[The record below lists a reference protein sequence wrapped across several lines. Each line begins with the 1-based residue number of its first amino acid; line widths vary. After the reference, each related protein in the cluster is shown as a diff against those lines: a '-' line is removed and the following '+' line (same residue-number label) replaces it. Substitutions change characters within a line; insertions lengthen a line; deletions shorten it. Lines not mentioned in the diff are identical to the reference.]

1 MDGLEVRAFE
11 LRQLGE
17 RRLVG
22 TAVRYG
28 DTAKLAFGQERFMP
42 GAFGD
47 VNACDVILNRQ
58 HQRTL
63 ILARTGG
70 GGLTLD
76 DNERRLLVS
85 AELPETREAQD
96 AIVMV
101 QRKLLRGFSLE
112 FRAREERFENRIRII
127 EKAELV
133 GVSLVDTPAY
143 SDSQVA
149 LRALGL
155 ANVEEFRAL
164 VQDMAAEELAKET
177 DVRQYEI
184 GLDRAKQTVRRRR
197 KWL

>member
-1 MDGLEVRAFE
+1 
-11 LRQLGE
+11 
-17 RRLVG
+17 
-22 TAVRYG
+22 
-28 DTAKLAFGQERFMP
+28 MP

-47 VNACDVILNRQ
+47 VKACDVILNRQ

-112 FRAREERFENRIRII
+112 FRAREERFENRTRII
-127 EKAELV
+127 ERAELV

-164 VQDMAAEELAKET
+164 VQDMAAEGLAA
-177 DVRQYEI
+177 DI
-184 GLDRAKQTVRRRR
+184 SADRANQTVRRRKR
-197 KWL
+197 WL

>member
-1 MDGLEVRAFE
+1 MDGLECRAFE

-28 DTAKLAFGQERFMP
+28 DTAKLAFGRERFMP

-47 VNACDVILNRQ
+47 VKACDVILNRQ

-112 FRAREERFENRIRII
+112 FRAREERFENRTRII
-127 EKAELV
+127 ERAELV

-164 VQDMAAEELAKET
+164 VQDMAAEGLAA
-177 DVRQYEI
+177 DI
-184 GLDRAKQTVRRRR
+184 SADRANQTVRRRKR
-197 KWL
+197 WL